1 MKLSAKGDYALR
13 ALMDLAGNY
22 NSRLMQTREIAA
34 NHGIPEK
41 FLEQIL
47 RDLKNARIVTARA
60 GSNGGFSLA
69 RPPEK
74 ITFGEVIRLM
84 DGPLA
89 PIGCVSLMYYN
100 QCPEEPVCKFQ
111 MVMRRVRDA
120 IAEIIDHTTLAD
132 VTNMNAPKHPP
143 VECTY
148 YI

>member
-13 ALMDLAGNY
+13 ALMDLASCY
-22 NSRLMQTREIAA
+22 NQRLVQTHEMAM

-47 RDLKNARIVTARA
+47 RDLKNARIVTAKS
-60 GSNGGFSLA
+60 GTNGGYSLS
-69 RPPEK
+69 RPPDK

-100 QCPEEPVCKFQ
+100 QCSEEPICKFQ
-111 MVMRRVRDA
+111 MVMKRVRDA
-120 IAEIIDHTTLAD
+120 IADIIDNTTLAD
-132 VTNMNAPKHPP
+132 VTGDNAPVKPHQ
-143 VECTY
+143 ECMY